1 RLHFHVLG
9 GSEGGFAELDAHPQ
23 QRVLAAARAGGRAAR
38 GAATGG
44 CGEEGLEDVGETES
58 GTRATAGH
66 AGGATH
72 VVCAT
77 LVWVGEH
84 ETGTRATAGRAGGA
98 TQVVCATLVRVGE
111 HVMCFGDVLELLRT
125 LGAGDVRVVFA
136 GQLAVGALDV
146 FGAGV
151 AGDAQ
156 RRVVIAHE

>member
-1 RLHFHVLG
+1 GPAPHGRRHLHAPG
-9 GSEGGFAELDAHPQ
+9 GDDGGFAEADAHPQ
-23 QRVLAAARAGGRAAR
+23 QRVLAAGRAGGRAAR

-72 VVCAT
+72 VV
-77 LVWVGEH
+77 G
-84 ETGTRATAGRAGGA
+84 
-98 TQVVCATLVRVGE
+98 ATLVRVGE